1 MRKRVVALGVVA
13 AVAALVRRE
22 LAHTAPTPAAPPAAP
37 RVPPTAPDPGA
48 RAAAVGPRS
57 GRRGVIDTVVAA
69 VRAGLALGI
78 TDIAATL
85 AYYAFLAV
93 PAIALVAVGA
103 FGVGGGP
110 GTAQDVVD
118 VLDEGVVPDDAVTL
132 IRDTLT
138 RVTASN
144 TQSASLAV
152 VGLVLALWT
161 VSGAMQ
167 ALIRG
172 LNRIHGCEE
181 TRSFPRLRA
190 TAVGLFGWVLLALV
204 VSFALLVFGTPLAEA
219 FGDRVGA
226 PGLIGGLWWAL
237 RWPIV
242 GGALFIA
249 IAGILR
255 RGPAE
260 QRAPVKGQA
269 IGAAVAV
276 LIWLVASAGFGIYV
290 SRFGSYG
297 AAWGSLSA
305 VIVMLTW
312 LWLTSLALLLG
323 AQLEV
328 EVGRRAALRAPE
340 AGHVASSA

>member
-1 MRKRVVALGVVA
+1 VRGKRLVALGVVA
-13 AVAALVRRE
+13 AAAAYMRRQF
-22 LAHTAPTPAAPPAAP
+22 ARTAPAAAVTPPAAIAHAT
-37 RVPPTAPDPGA
+37 RSVPDPPATAWPTGW
-48 RAAAVGPRS
+48 
-57 GRRGVIDTVVAA
+57 RGTLDTVVTA
-69 VRAGLALGI
+69 VRTGMAGGI
-78 TDIAATL
+78 TDTAATL
-85 AYYAFLAV
+85 AYYGFLAV
-93 PAIALVAVGA
+93 PAVLLVVVGV
-103 FGVGGGP
+103 FGLSGGAGS
-110 GTAQDVVD
+110 TQDVVD
-118 VLDEGVVPDDAVTL
+118 VLDDGVVPDQAVDL

-138 RVTASN
+138 RVTAS
-144 TQSASLAV
+144 TGQSATLAL

-181 TRSFPRLRA
+181 TRSFARLRA
-190 TAVGLFGWVLLALV
+190 TALSLFGWTLVALV
-204 VSFALLVFGTPLAEA
+204 VSIGLLVFGTPLSET
-219 FGDRVGA
+219 FGDWIGA
-226 PGLIGGLWWAL
+226 PGVISWLWWAL

-255 RGPAE
+255 MAPAE

-276 LIWLVASAGFGIYV
+276 IVWLVASAGFGVYV

-312 LWLTSLALLLG
+312 LWLTALAVLLG

-328 EVGRRAALRAPE
+328 EVGRRAA
-340 AGHVASSA
+340 

>member
-1 MRKRVVALGVVA
+1 MRKRLVAVGFVAA
-13 AVAALVRRE
+13 AVAYLRHEVSR
-22 LAHTAPTPAAPPAAP
+22 TAPTPRPPGPAPPAAP
-37 RVPPTAPDPGA
+37 VTTAPPDAGA
-48 RAAAVGPRS
+48 RAAALPP
-57 GRRGVIDTVVAA
+57 RRGVRGVVDTVIAA
-69 VRAGLALGI
+69 TRAGMALGI

-85 AYYAFLAV
+85 AYYAFLAI
-93 PAIALVAVGA
+93 PAVALVVVGV
-103 FGVGGGP
+103 FGLTSGP
-110 GTAQDVVD
+110 GTAQDVVS
-118 VLDEGVVPDDAVTL
+118 VLDEGVVPDDAVDL
-132 IRDTLT
+132 IQQQLT
-138 RVTASN
+138 RVTRSSG
-144 TQSASLAV
+144 QSATLAI
-152 VGLVLALWT
+152 VGLLLALWT

-167 ALIRG
+167 ALMRG

-181 TRSFPRLRA
+181 TRSVVRLRA
-190 TAVGLFGWVLLALV
+190 TAAGLFGWVVLALV
-204 VSFALLVFGTPLAEA
+204 ISFTLLVFGSPLADT
-219 FGDRVGA
+219 FGEWVDNPA
-226 PGLIGGLWWAL
+226 LIDALWWAL

-255 RGPAE
+255 LGPAE

-276 LIWLVASAGFGIYV
+276 LIWVIASAGFGIYV

-328 EVGRRAALRAPE
+328 EVGRRAALT
-340 AGHVASSA
+340 AGEGRV

>member
-1 MRKRVVALGVVA
+1 MRGKRLVALGLAAAVVA
-13 AVAALVRRE
+13 YLRRLFAQTAPSAVAPAVS
-22 LAHTAPTPAAPPAAP
+22 APAAAAAVLDPAAAPPAP
-37 RVPPTAPDPGA
+37 NPWPTGW
-48 RAAAVGPRS
+48 
-57 GRRGVIDTVVAA
+57 RGTLDTVITA
-69 VRAGLALGI
+69 VRTGLKAGI

-85 AYYAFLAV
+85 AYYGFLAV
-93 PAIALVAVGA
+93 PAVLLVVVGA
-103 FGVGGGP
+103 FGVQGSP
-110 GTAQDVVD
+110 GSTRDVVD
-118 VLDEGVVPDDAVTL
+118 LLDDGVVPDQAVDL

-138 RVTASN
+138 RVTAS
-144 TQSASLAV
+144 TGQSASLAI
-152 VGLVLALWT
+152 VGLLLALWT

-181 TRSFPRLRA
+181 TRSFARLRA
-190 TAVGLFGWVLLALV
+190 LSLSLFGWTLFAVV
-204 VSFALLVFGTPLAEA
+204 VSVGLLVFGTPLSES
-219 FGDRVGA
+219 FGDWIGA
-226 PGLIGGLWWAL
+226 PGLISWLWWAL

-255 RGPAE
+255 MAPAE
-260 QRAPVKGQA
+260 QKAPVKGQA

-276 LIWLVASAGFGIYV
+276 LVWLVASAGFGIYV

-312 LWLTSLALLLG
+312 LWLTALAVLMG

-328 EVGRRAALRAPE
+328 EVGRRA
-340 AGHVASSA
+340 G

>member
-1 MRKRVVALGVVA
+1 MRKKLVALGVVA
-13 AVAALVRRE
+13 AVAAFVRRE
-22 LAHTAPTPAAPPAAP
+22 LAHTAPRPPAHPPADPPPATASAAPAAAAAAPPGEP
-37 RVPPTAPDPGA
+37 
-48 RAAAVGPRS
+48 
-57 GRRGVIDTVVAA
+57 RRGTRGVVDTVIAA

-85 AYYAFLAV
+85 AYYAFLAI
-93 PAIALVAVGA
+93 PAIALVVVGV
-103 FGVGGGP
+103 FGLAGGP

-118 VLDEGVVPDDAVTL
+118 VLDEGVVPDDAVSL
-132 IRDTLT
+132 IQDTLT
-138 RVTASN
+138 RVTASSG
-144 TQSASLAV
+144 QSATLAL

-167 ALIRG
+167 ALMRG
-172 LNRIHGCEE
+172 LNRIHGCAE
-181 TRSFPRLRA
+181 TRSYARLRA
-190 TAVGLFGWVLLALV
+190 TAVGLFAWVLLALV
-204 VSFALLVFGTPLAEA
+204 VSFGLLVFGTPLAEA
-219 FGDRVGA
+219 FGDWVGA
-226 PGLIGGLWWAL
+226 PGLVGTLWWAL

-255 RGPAE
+255 LGPAE

-276 LIWLVASAGFGIYV
+276 LIWLVASAGFGVYV
-290 SRFGSYG
+290 SRFGTYG

-328 EVGRRAALRAPE
+328 EVGRRAVALAP
-340 AGHVASSA
+340 

>member
-1 MRKRVVALGVVA
+1 MRGKRLVALAVVA
-13 AVAALVRRE
+13 AAVAYLRRE
-22 LAHTAPTPAAPPAAP
+22 VARTAPTAPTASPGTIAEAARPVPDAPAASW
-37 RVPPTAPDPGA
+37 PTGW
-48 RAAAVGPRS
+48 
-57 GRRGVIDTVVAA
+57 RGTVDTVITA
-69 VRAGLALGI
+69 VRTGMAGGI

-85 AYYAFLAV
+85 AYYGFLAV
-93 PAIALVAVGA
+93 PAVLLVVVGA

-110 GTAQDVVD
+110 GSTQDVVNL
-118 VLDEGVVPDDAVTL
+118 LDNGVVPDQAVGL

-138 RVTASN
+138 RVTAS
-144 TQSASLAV
+144 TGQSASLAV
-152 VGLVLALWT
+152 VGLLLALWT

-181 TRSFPRLRA
+181 TRSFARLRA
-190 TAVGLFGWVLLALV
+190 TALSLFGWTLVALV
-204 VSFALLVFGTPLAEA
+204 VSIGLLVFGTPLSET
-219 FGDRVGA
+219 FGDWVGA
-226 PGLIGGLWWAL
+226 PGPVSWLWWAL

-242 GGALFIA
+242 GTALFVA

-255 RGPAE
+255 MAPAE

-276 LIWLVASAGFGIYV
+276 LVWLIASAGFGIYV

-312 LWLTSLALLLG
+312 LWLTALAVLLG

-328 EVGRRAALRAPE
+328 EVGRRA
-340 AGHVASSA
+340 G